1 MNYIHGQCISLPTYG
16 RSCWM
21 TNCVELD
28 ITGRRSKNPQ
38 CQKSQILMSIS
49 ATQIPTLTLDEINEL
64 TTSITSGI
72 GTDTITYSPI
82 WDTTGTVVPG
92 YGAAIGGGT
101 GYTYTSPNTVPSWIG
116 TSTGTNTLSVE
127 QSGTIELRGEN
138 PDIKINGK
146 SMVTWMEKVEERL
159 NILTPNPELEKEWDD
174 LRRLGQRYRALE
186 KKCREKAKMWEA
198 LKKVQPKQP

>member
-1 MNYIHGQCISLPTYG
+1 
-16 RSCWM
+16 
-21 TNCVELD
+21 
-28 ITGRRSKNPQ
+28 
-38 CQKSQILMSIS
+38 MSIS
-49 ATQIPTLTLDEINEL
+49 ATPIPTLTLDEINEL
-64 TTSITSGI
+64 TTSITSGT
-72 GTDTITYSPI
+72 GTDTITWGNSPI

-92 YGAAIGGGT
+92 YGAAIGNGGT
-101 GYTYTSPNTVPSWIG
+101 GYTYASPNTVPWI
-116 TSTGTNTLSVE
+116 STGTSTLSVE

-138 PDIKINGK
+138 PDIKMNGK

-186 KKCREKAKMWEA
+186 KKCKEKAQMWAA

>member
-1 MNYIHGQCISLPTYG
+1 
-16 RSCWM
+16 
-21 TNCVELD
+21 
-28 ITGRRSKNPQ
+28 
-38 CQKSQILMSIS
+38 MSIS

-64 TTSITSGI
+64 TTHITSGT

-82 WDTTGTVVPG
+82 WSTTGTVVPG

-101 GYTYTSPNTVPSWIG
+101 GYTYTTTGINTTTG
-116 TSTGTNTLSVE
+116 TSSPWISGGSPGTLKVE

-159 NILTPNPELEKEWDD
+159 NILTPNPELEKDWDD

-186 KKCREKAKMWEA
+186 RKCQEKAQMWAA
-198 LKKVQPKQP
+198 LKKVQTKQP